1 MTEDVKAHLFEPL
14 RRRSC
19 KRGAEKMTRFHRV
32 RRYHTALFTLF
43 GLANLVIIVCGS
55 VPPAPTPIPTVLAG
69 ADLSQIITLGDLDPE
84 DPVKKIKRFN
94 PLADYLAEHLREH
107 GIREGRV
114 IVARDIAEM
123 ARYLLDG
130 TVDIYFDSPFPTL
143 AVHELSNSE
152 VILRRWKQG
161 DPTYWST
168 YLALKN
174 NGIAGVE
181 DFVGKIIAFEEP
193 HSTSGFVLPAGT
205 LMQRGFT
212 LREVDGPGAGV
223 APDEI
228 GYLFT
233 WDEQDTVE
241 MVLQGRVAGGG
252 VSNQDYEE
260 LPAELK
266 QQVVAFDRTVTV
278 PRNLVSIRPG
288 LDRGLA
294 GKVRELLIGLDET
307 SEGRQILEGLKQ
319 TRKFDPLPPDSQAG
333 LSEFD
338 VLVDLLDRN

>member
-1 MTEDVKAHLFEPL
+1 MV
-14 RRRSC
+14 
-19 KRGAEKMTRFHRV
+19 
-32 RRYHTALFTLF
+32 
-43 GLANLVIIVCGS
+43 VIGCGS
-55 VPPAPTPIPTVLAG
+55 APPAPTPIPTVLAG
-69 ADLSQIITLGDLDPE
+69 ADLSQIITLGDVDPK
-84 DPVKKIKRFN
+84 DPVKKIKLFT
-94 PLADYLAEHLREH
+94 PLGDYLAQYLRGY

-114 IVARDIAEM
+114 VVARSIEEM
-123 ARYLLDG
+123 ARFLLDG

-143 AVHELSNSE
+143 AVQDLSGSE

-168 YLALKN
+168 YVALKN

-181 DFVGKIIAFEEP
+181 DFVGKVIAFEEP

-212 LREVDGPGAGV
+212 LREVDGPGVGV
-223 APDEI
+223 APGEI
-228 GYLFT
+228 GYFFT
-233 WDEQDTVE
+233 GDEQDTVE

-266 QQVVAFDRTVTV
+266 QQVAACDRTVTV
-278 PRNLVSIRPG
+278 PRNLVSVRPG

-307 SEGRQILEGLKQ
+307 NEGRQILESLKQ
-319 TRKFDPLPPDSQAG
+319 TRKFDPLPPDSKEG
-333 LSEFD
+333 LSELE